1 LASTHGLSPSAR
13 TAEEIVRQARKLDEV
28 AAAAVT
34 EASRHLGRG
43 MVNLIMALNPEE
55 IIVGDYIAEGW
66 DLIEPILREEIRD
79 RAPAYFLTGLRIRP
93 SKLGRDSYVK
103 GAIGLV
109 LFNVFTD
116 LGDKDRRPLTRAVS
130 SGA

>member
-1 LASTHGLSPSAR
+1 
-13 TAEEIVRQARKLDEV
+13 
-28 AAAAVT
+28 
-34 EASRHLGRG
+34 

-66 DLIEPILREEIRD
+66 DLIEPVLREVIRD

-93 SKLGRDSYVK
+93 SKHGRDAYVK

-116 LGDKDRRPLTRAVS
+116 LGDKERRPLTRAAS
-130 SGA
+130 AGA